1 MGFIHGCNICNT
13 PKDIG
18 EIDTKDIQNKI
29 IYEPVN
35 DAKNVNQQS
44 NTNNLD
50 INRILMEMN
59 VTTSYDIEFPK
70 EIMVQNIGK
79 TSNLKHEKIKYNN
92 DDIYEGTFN
101 ENINKKEEEKE
112 KKIDNEIEKEEEIE
126 EEMNLTNK
134 VKEKEKEKDSNK
146 KERKEYVSNEQMIEN
161 GIEIVKFTEEETN
174 KVLEQKAENK
184 EKKKK

>member
-1 MGFIHGCNICNT
+1 MGFIHGCSICNT

-59 VTTSYDIEFPK
+59 VTTSYDIEFPQ
-70 EIMVQNIGK
+70 EIMAQNIGK

-92 DDIYEGTFN
+92 DDIYEGTLN
-101 ENINKKEEEKE
+101 KNNNKKEGYGIFTTKNGNIYKAIWKDDKII
-112 KKIDNEIEKEEEIE
+112 KKI
-126 EEMNLTNK
+126 
-134 VKEKEKEKDSNK
+134 
-146 KERKEYVSNEQMIEN
+146 
-161 GIEIVKFTEEETN
+161 
-174 KVLEQKAENK
+174 VLVLINQLKI
-184 EKKKK
+184 